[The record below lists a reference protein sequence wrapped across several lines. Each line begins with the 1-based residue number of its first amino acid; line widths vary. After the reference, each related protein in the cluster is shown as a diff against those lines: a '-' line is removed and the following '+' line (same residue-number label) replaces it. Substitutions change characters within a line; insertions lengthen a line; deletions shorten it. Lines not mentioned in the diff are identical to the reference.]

1 MKEKLMSVRVYTVI
15 TAAQVR
21 FESLNKE
28 DAITYAQKIYREDAK
43 VIPDITEEIREAVN
57 HPKAGPL

>member
-1 MKEKLMSVRVYTVI
+1 MSVTVYTVI

-21 FESLNKE
+21 FETLAKE

-43 VIPDITEEIREAVN
+43 IIPDITEEIREAIH

>member
-1 MKEKLMSVRVYTVI
+1 MSVTVYTVI
-15 TAAQVR
+15 TADCIR

-28 DAITYAQKIYREDAK
+28 DAILYAQKIYREETK
-43 VIPDITEEIREAVN
+43 IIPDITEQTREVIY

>member
-1 MKEKLMSVRVYTVI
+1 MSVTVYTVI
-15 TAAQVR
+15 TAGQIR

-28 DAITYAQKIYREDAK
+28 DAITYAQKTYREEAK
-43 VIPDITEEIREAVN
+43 IIPDITEEIREAVN